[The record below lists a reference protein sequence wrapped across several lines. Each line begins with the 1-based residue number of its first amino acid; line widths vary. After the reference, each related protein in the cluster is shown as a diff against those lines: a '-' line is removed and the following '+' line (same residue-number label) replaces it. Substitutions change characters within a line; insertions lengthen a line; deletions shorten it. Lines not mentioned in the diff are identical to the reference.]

1 MSSSAGCAGGAG
13 NLGHALAGGAVEEFV
28 DEGLVGLGLFGG
40 EAAEAFEERGV
51 DANGDELFGVGRF
64 GAADAA
70 GAFQLFGDGFG
81 DVAEVDVAIGP
92 SIGLFIVPGGG
103 HRLGAPCGWLG
114 VR

>member
-1 MSSSAGCAGGAG
+1 M
-13 NLGHALAGGAVEEFV
+13 
-28 DEGLVGLGLFGG
+28 DEGLVGFGLFGG
-40 EAAEAFEERGV
+40 EAAEAVEERGV

-70 GAFQLFGDGFG
+70 GALQLCSGGFG
-81 DVAEVDVAIGP
+81 DVAEVDAAPGSFIGAA
-92 SIGLFIVPGGG
+92 GG